1 MSLASWFA
9 NLETLAVNEFH
20 TLETQA
26 ADEAKK
32 IAEAIGPVV
41 VQDLED
47 FLAALGQIAIGAVL
61 KQAPLVL
68 SGSEKFGAAVTSVV
82 QQVEAQGKAV
92 AVSDAQ
98 MAVQAAYH
106 AVQVAV
112 TPKS

>member
-9 NLETLAVNEFH
+9 NLETQAINEFH
-20 TLETQA
+20 TLETEA

-32 IAEAIGPVV
+32 IAAAIGPVV
-41 VQDLED
+41 VQDMEE
-47 FLAALGQIAIGAVL
+47 FLSAIGQIAIGAVM

-68 SGSEKFGAAVTSVV
+68 SGTEKFGSAVADVV

-112 TPKS
+112 TPAK